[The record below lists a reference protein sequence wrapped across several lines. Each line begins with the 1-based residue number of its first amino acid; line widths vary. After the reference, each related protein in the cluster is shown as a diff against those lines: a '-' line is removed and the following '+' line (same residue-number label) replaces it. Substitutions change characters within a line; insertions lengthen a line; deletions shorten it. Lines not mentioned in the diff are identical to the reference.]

1 MQKISFW
8 YIVLISPNE
17 VKCMKRRFKKNIICF
32 VLIMAII
39 IASAAVVK
47 RATVGEAENYSKYIQ
62 VAAEDKNI
70 SAKKMIENYADE
82 NGYTLSDYPQSLVDL
97 LKRNK
102 ETKEFV
108 LNYPK
113 YKDKHFKIN
122 MKEYKNCD
130 SVPLFMQWDI
140 RWGYKMYGNDVAG
153 LTACGPTCLSMV
165 AVYLLQDIKYSPD
178 YMIDWAKKNGYCV
191 DGSGSLWTLMSEGA
205 QKLGIDSTELPLD
218 KQRVI
223 NNLEVGN
230 PVVCIMEPGDF
241 TKKGHF
247 IVMTGI
253 ENGKIK
259 INDPNSIENSNKLWN
274 FDDISSQINNLWA
287 MRV

>member
-1 MQKISFW
+1 
-8 YIVLISPNE
+8 
-17 VKCMKRRFKKNIICF
+17 MKRRFKKNIICF
-32 VLIMAII
+32 ALIIAII

-47 RATVGEAENYSKYIQ
+47 RSAVGEVENYSKYIQ

-140 RWGYKMYGNDVAG
+140 RWGYKMYGDDVAG

-178 YMIDWAKKNGYCV
+178 YMIDWATENGYCV
-191 DGSGSLWTLMSEGA
+191 DGGGSLWTLMSEGA

-230 PVVCIMEPGDF
+230 PVVCIMGPGDF

>member
-1 MQKISFW
+1 
-8 YIVLISPNE
+8 
-17 VKCMKRRFKKNIICF
+17 
-32 VLIMAII
+32 
-39 IASAAVVK
+39 
-47 RATVGEAENYSKYIQ
+47 
-62 VAAEDKNI
+62 
-70 SAKKMIENYADE
+70 
-82 NGYTLSDYPQSLVDL
+82 
-97 LKRNK
+97 
-102 ETKEFV
+102 
-108 LNYPK
+108 
-113 YKDKHFKIN
+113 
-122 MKEYKNCD
+122 
-130 SVPLFMQWDI
+130 
-140 RWGYKMYGNDVAG
+140 MYGNDVAG

>member
-1 MQKISFW
+1 
-8 YIVLISPNE
+8 
-17 VKCMKRRFKKNIICF
+17 MKRRFKKNIICF

-218 KQRVI
+218 KQ
-223 NNLEVGN
+223 G
-230 PVVCIMEPGDF
+230 
-241 TKKGHF
+241 
-247 IVMTGI
+247 
-253 ENGKIK
+253 
-259 INDPNSIENSNKLWN
+259 
-274 FDDISSQINNLWA
+274 
-287 MRV
+287 